1 MDETAALSGTIS
13 NCDRRQVTRAT
24 LYPWDETRFTKVKTA
39 HGAMSWVSPASPHRH
54 RHFGRLLRARR
65 KRASGRRTAE
75 QRDELAALHSITSSA
90 RASSVGGISSL
101 SALAVLRLMTR
112 SNLTG
117 NRTGRSPG
125 FSPFKILS
133 AKVAARR

>member
-54 RHFGRLLRARR
+54 RHFGRLLRARSER
-65 KRASGRRTAE
+65 PRRRRAAE
-75 QRDELAALHSITSSA
+75 QRDELAPPCMSGKEHCE
-90 RASSVGGISSL
+90 R
-101 SALAVLRLMTR
+101 
-112 SNLTG
+112 
-117 NRTGRSPG
+117 
-125 FSPFKILS
+125 
-133 AKVAARR
+133 